1 MDRRRRHIINLIAS
15 AVVVVVCI
23 IIIIVSFHIKNQLE
37 NEYAHPTN
45 PDYGTSDDDPTNP
58 PTSNQPNQPSDITE
72 ITETRFIDLQPTVDN
87 WLKTLAND
95 EEVGLMIYDI
105 NNSRTAASYQ
115 ADKVFDVAS
124 VYKLLFAYDGY
135 HQIAIGAENPNDILT
150 TTSDKGGL
158 TVAKCLDLIIRESY
172 NGCADVM
179 NRDAKRISRVN
190 TLIRE
195 LGMANTDDYGL
206 KSTASDITK
215 LLRHY
220 WRHTELNPTLW
231 DQLSDS
237 MLNQPP
243 SYVDEDSRTYD
254 WRQGLPAGF
263 SQNVKVYNKVGWDW
277 NGTSWNIY
285 ADAAIADFTNLNRTY
300 TIAVLTKNLSSYA
313 KISQLGT
320 MIEDAVETASQT
332 VIK

>member
-15 AVVVVVCI
+15 AVVVVICI
-23 IIIIVSFHIKNQLE
+23 IIIVVSFHIKNQLE
-37 NEYAHPTN
+37 NEYAHPAD
-45 PDYGTSDDDPTNP
+45 PDYSTSIDNP
-58 PTSNQPNQPSDITE
+58 SAPSAPNQPSDITE
-72 ITETRFIDLQPTVDN
+72 ITETRFIDLQPTVDT
-87 WLKTLAND
+87 WLRTLSSN

-135 HQIAIGAENPNDILT
+135 RQLAIGAENPNDILT

-158 TVAKCLDLIIRESY
+158 TVEKCLDLIIRESY

-190 TLIRE
+190 TLILE
-195 LGMANTDDYGL
+195 LDMTSTDDYGL
-206 KSTASDITK
+206 KSTAADITK

-220 WRHTELNPTLW
+220 WRHTELNSALW
-231 DQLSDS
+231 DRLSDS

-243 SYVDEDSRTYD
+243 SRVDDDSPTYD

-277 NGTSWNIY
+277 NGKSWNIY
-285 ADAAIADFTNLNRTY
+285 ADAAITDFTKLNRTY
-300 TIAVLTKNLSSYA
+300 TIVVLTKDLSNYS
-313 KISQLGT
+313 KITQLGR

>member
-1 MDRRRRHIINLIAS
+1 MDRRRRHIINLIACIIVVIACS
-15 AVVVVVCI
+15 IIVVV
-23 IIIIVSFHIKNQLE
+23 SFRIKNRLE

-45 PDYGTSDDDPTNP
+45 PDYGVSDNNSTNP
-58 PTSNQPNQPSDITE
+58 PITNQPSSPSDITE
-72 ITETRFIDLQPTVDN
+72 VTEARFIDLQPTVDS
-87 WLKTLAND
+87 WLKTLSSN

-105 NNSRTAASYQ
+105 NNSRTATSYQ
-115 ADKVFDVAS
+115 ADKIFDVAS

-135 HQIAIGAENPNDILT
+135 RQLALGTENPNDILT

-158 TVAKCLDLIIRESY
+158 TIAKCLDLIIRESY

-179 NRDAKRISRVN
+179 NQDPQRISRVN
-190 TLIRE
+190 ILIRE
-195 LGMANTDDYGL
+195 LDMNNTEDYGL
-206 KSTASDITK
+206 KSTAADITK

-220 WRHTELNPTLW
+220 WRHTELNATLW
-231 DQLSDS
+231 SQLSDS

-243 SYVDEDSRTYD
+243 GRVNNDSPTYD

-263 SQNVKVYNKVGWDW
+263 SQNVKVYNKVGWSW
-277 NGTSWNIY
+277 NGKSWDVY
-285 ADAAIADFTNLNRTY
+285 ADAAIADFVNLNRTY
-300 TIAVLTKNLSSYA
+300 TIVVLTQNLTNYQ

-320 MIEDAVETASQT
+320 MIEDAINIASQT